1 MSIITDLKAINN
13 NNNSNVLIE
22 KLKMD
27 SKKDLENKNLERNK
41 ILFNGAIEQYLY
53 ENKENFPNSDNV
65 AIEDKIRRF
74 NNFISRT
81 NNKSCSDKKKK
92 SDNQFFDI

>member
-1 MSIITDLKAINN
+1 MHH
-13 NNNSNVLIE
+13 
-22 KLKMD
+22 
-27 SKKDLENKNLERNK
+27 LENKNLERNK
-41 ILFNGAIEQYLY
+41 ILFNGAIEQFLY

-92 SDNQFFDI
+92 SDKKKINLIFNNECNPKDIVIFNDEDRIK